1 MYPTFL
7 VIVSLICHILGWFDF
22 FRPSCRLDIRYKI
35 GHWSELVTKRFRVR
49 ILGKKSIIFQ
59 GLNKLYFYLQNILV
73 NNSKK
78 PLKSLKLKKQMNKW
92 KNKWKKILGRTWTLD
107 NKIQLTKLS
116 FKLKNVFCKQWSGT
130 LKKFKNEKKNPR
142 WDSNPWQQNLILPQ
156 KLN

>member
-1 MYPTFL
+1 MVRPQKSKCIRLFL

-49 ILGKKSIIFQ
+49 IPCKKSIIFQ

-78 PLKSLKLKKQMNKW
+78 PLKSLKW
-92 KNKWKKILGRTWTLD
+92 
-107 NKIQLTKLS
+107 
-116 FKLKNVFCKQWSGT
+116 
-130 LKKFKNEKKNPR
+130 KKNPR
-142 WDSNPWQQNLILPQ
+142 WDLNPRQQNPIDHRTQ
-156 KLN
+156 TKLQIENGNLFNGKWFKTVRNHFWGEFFVL